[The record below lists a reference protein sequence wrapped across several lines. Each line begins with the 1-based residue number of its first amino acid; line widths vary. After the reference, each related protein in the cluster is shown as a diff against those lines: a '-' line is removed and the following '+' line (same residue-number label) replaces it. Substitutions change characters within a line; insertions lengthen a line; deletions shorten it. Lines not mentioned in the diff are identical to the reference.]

1 MKIKPNTLL
10 ISIALA
16 VLLALLGA
24 LGFIVYQSYAYKA
37 DISALQSAA
46 RDASALA
53 ARQAALERNLKGS
66 KADLDAVDARFV
78 REGEVSDFIDM
89 LERSA
94 EAQGVSANIGS
105 ISLEQNARDGGIKA
119 LSLRVDGTGSWS
131 QALGFMAALESMPY
145 ALRVNVATL
154 QKVSGDG
161 APGGLWRF
169 AADLRQY
176 VSI

>member
-1 MKIKPNTLL
+1 MKIKTNTVL
-10 ISIALA
+10 IAVALA

-37 DISALQSAA
+37 DIAAMQSAA

-78 REGEVSDFIDM
+78 REGEVSDFVDM
-89 LERSA
+89 LEKTA
-94 EAQGVSANIGS
+94 DAQGVNANIGS
-105 ISLEQNARDGGIKA
+105 LSLEPNARDGGIKA
-119 LSLRVDGTGSWS
+119 LTLRVDGTGTWN
-131 QALGFMAALESMPY
+131 QVLGFMAALESMPY
-145 ALRVNVATL
+145 ALRVNVASL
-154 QKVSGDG
+154 QKVLGDG
-161 APGGLWRF
+161 APGGVWRF